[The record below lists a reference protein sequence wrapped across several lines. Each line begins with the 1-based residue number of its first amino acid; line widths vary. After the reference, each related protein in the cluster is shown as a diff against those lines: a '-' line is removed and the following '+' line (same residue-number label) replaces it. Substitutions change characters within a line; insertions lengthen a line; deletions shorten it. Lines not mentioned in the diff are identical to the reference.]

1 MVDRTLS
8 QDDADR
14 DARTGD
20 ARADGEPAVAT
31 AGDGGR
37 TVPDHVHVE
46 DFHDSLDELAA
57 ESESHET
64 KREIR
69 RTKKLLDQAAAR
81 GLIASSVRPLRSRD
95 AAEALVGSIVF
106 ASPLLV
112 EGGVFDI
119 ADYLVTATI
128 GSVPVFL
135 LLNAVFVVLMTTA
148 LVQWTGRDRDETSHI
163 FRIVPTRVVM
173 ILVVAFLSTMLLM
186 TIWGRVSWTE
196 PISAL
201 GRVSVLWSVGSLGAA
216 LGDILSEHAPRD
228 RATGDETVSE
238 GALLGQIAD
247 QFEELGAVLDDEFT
261 VQQLETWT
269 LEATVD
275 GVFGD
280 RIRKYTS
287 RDIAEAFVGTVFFSI
302 PLLVEDGV
310 FDVAEFFL
318 GVRVLGFPVFLV
330 VNAAFVLAMIS
341 ALTYWAGPQDVRVQR
356 PIFGVIPRRLV
367 GVSLVSF
374 LTAAL
379 LMTMWGRVGD
389 WRDPVVAVARISAV
403 WTVGSFG
410 ATLGDILPGESSG
423 SDINDQISGFS
434 EQVGELVE
442 QLD

>member
-1 MVDRTLS
+1 MRRIRTDGGIDRE
-8 QDDADR
+8 DR
-14 DARTGD
+14 DGTDPRSD
-20 ARADGEPAVAT
+20 DT
-31 AGDGGR
+31 AGVSGDGGGS
-37 TVPDHVHVE
+37 VPNHVHVE

-57 ESESHET
+57 ESESQAAR
-64 KREIR
+64 REIR

-119 ADYLVTATI
+119 ADYLVTTTV

-135 LLNAVFVVLMTTA
+135 LLNAVFVTLMTTA
-148 LVQWTGRDRDETSHI
+148 LIQWTGRNRDETSHI
-163 FRIVPTRVVM
+163 LGIIPTRVVM
-173 ILVVAFLSTMLLM
+173 ILIVAFFSTTVLM
-186 TIWGRVSWTE
+186 TLWGRVSLNE
-196 PISAL
+196 PISVL

-216 LGDILSEHAPRD
+216 LGDILSEHTPGKQT
-228 RATGDETVSE
+228 TGDETVSE
-238 GALLGQIAD
+238 GVLLGQIAD
-247 QFEELGAVLDDEFT
+247 QFEELGAVLNEEFT

-269 LEATVD
+269 LQATVD
-275 GVFGD
+275 GAFGD

-287 RDIAEAFVGTVFFSI
+287 RDVAEAFVGTVFFSI

-310 FDVAEFFL
+310 FDVADFFL
-318 GVRVLGFPVFLV
+318 GVQVFGFPVFFV

-341 ALTYWAGPQDVRVQR
+341 ALTYWAGPQDVRVHR
-356 PIFGVIPRRLV
+356 PIFGVVPRRLV
-367 GVSLVSF
+367 GVSVVSF

-379 LMTMWGRVGD
+379 LMTMWGRVGE
-389 WRDPVVAVARISAV
+389 WRDPVVAIARISAV

-423 SDINDQISGFS
+423 SDINDQLSGLG
-434 EQVGELVE
+434 EQVGELVD